1 MTASEVMAMPEEK
14 SRKPREMV
22 HRAQAQCANWLHQLR
37 RARQQQPDAPD
48 IDRAHAEFHSA
59 VMLYWEQI
67 KRFRDRDHIEDE
79 WHREAVVELDG
90 EEQPLEALADRRLGT
105 IATQQASRNPETN
118 AVQQTATRRPWRLS
132 PQQALAVY
140 DQLDKCANSLGF
152 DAEPVQQRSIV
163 EPVEVD
169 PDDETAS
176 KFDPQ
181 PVEVPADGD

>member
-1 MTASEVMAMPEEK
+1 MPEEK

-37 RARQQQPDAPD
+37 RARQGQPDAPD
-48 IDRAHAEFHSA
+48 LDRARSEFHAA

-67 KRFRDRDHIEDE
+67 KRFRTRDHIEAEWYDE
-79 WHREAVVELDG
+79 PAVELQG
-90 EEQPLEALADRRLGT
+90 ETQPLEALAERRLRT
-105 IATQQASRNPETN
+105 VATQQASRNPETN
-118 AVQQTATRRPWRLS
+118 ALQMTASREPWELGPR
-132 PQQALAVY
+132 QALQVH

-169 PDDETAS
+169 PDEEPQS